1 MREWRPLTDTF
12 SVYLAD
18 GFAAKNHKTRKKIG
32 CVIFCVFL
40 RLFAANPSE

>member
-1 MREWRPLTDTF
+1 MVLADSF

-18 GFAAKNHKTRKKIG
+18 GFAGKNHKTRKKLG
-32 CVIFCVFL
+32 CVFLSFL